1 MIGVVYAIPGTC
13 GTARHPLKRT
23 GCDGVSVVTASYR
36 LERLQRVPR
45 PLPEVFAFFA
55 DAANLEE
62 LTPGFLRFRIL
73 TPKPIVLGAG
83 SLIDYQ
89 LTLLGIPFHWRTRIE
104 TFDPPGPGSETAGF
118 SDIQLTGPYA
128 RWHHRHE
135 FQAVSGG
142 TDIRDVVDY
151 ALPLGP
157 LGMLAHALF
166 VRRQLDA
173 IFEYRR
179 QRCAQRFG

>member
-1 MIGVVYAIPGTC
+1 M
-13 GTARHPLKRT
+13 
-23 GCDGVSVVTASYR
+23 ASYH
-36 LERLQRVPR
+36 LERVQVLPR

-62 LTPGFLRFRIL
+62 LTPAFLHFRIL
-73 TPKPIVLGAG
+73 TPKPITMRAG
-83 SLIDYQ
+83 TLIDYQ
-89 LTLLGIPFHWRTRIE
+89 LALFGVPFRWRTRIE
-104 TFDPPGPGSETAGF
+104 TFDPPGPGATAGSF

-128 RWHHRHE
+128 HWHHRHD
-135 FQAVSGG
+135 FRAVPAG
-142 TDIRDVVDY
+142 TEVRDVVDY

-157 LGMLAHALF
+157 LSALAHAFL

-179 QRCAQRFG
+179 ARCADRFG

>member
-1 MIGVVYAIPGTC
+1 MT
-13 GTARHPLKRT
+13 T
-23 GCDGVSVVTASYR
+23 SYR
-36 LERLQRVPR
+36 LERLQHVPR

-62 LTPGFLRFRIL
+62 LTPDSLHFRIL
-73 TPKPIVLGAG
+73 TPKPIVMRAG
-83 SLIDYQ
+83 TLIDYQ
-89 LTLLGIPFHWRTRIE
+89 LTLFGVPFRWRTRIE
-104 TFDPPGPGSETAGF
+104 TFDPPAPGDSTASF
-118 SDIQLTGPYA
+118 SDVQLTGPYA
-128 RWHHRHE
+128 RWHHQHD
-135 FQAVSGG
+135 FHAVPGG
-142 TDIRDVVDY
+142 TDISDGVDY

-157 LGMLAHALF
+157 VGLLAHALF